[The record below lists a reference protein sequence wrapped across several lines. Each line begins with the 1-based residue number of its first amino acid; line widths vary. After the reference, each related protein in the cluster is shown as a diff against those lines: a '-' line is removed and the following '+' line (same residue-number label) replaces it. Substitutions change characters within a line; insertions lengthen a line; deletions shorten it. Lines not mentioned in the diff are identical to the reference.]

1 MATHYDVI
9 IVGTG
14 AGGGTLAYRL
24 APSGK
29 RILPLRRIGTPDDI
43 ARACVFL
50 ATNDFTTGT
59 VLSVDG
65 GEGLARRET

>member
-1 MATHYDVI
+1 MLSTDP
-9 IVGTG
+9 T
-14 AGGGTLAYRL
+14 TLAP
-24 APSGK
+24 AGEPEDVVG
-29 RILPLRRIGTPDDI
+29 RIARSLLLRRIGTPDDI

-50 ATNDFTTGT
+50 ATDDFATRT